1 VESGDQTFQE
11 HFTKASSSLLLLTW
25 SFLTLFALGIG
36 DLVLLLLGNTWAE
49 AASVAPLLIAIG
61 AFQIPVSIFSGV
73 VEVRNKFEKAYVA
86 EVILLGIQ
94 VASIIALI
102 GQITDLT
109 TSVCIMGSITL
120 LRLFWYA
127 GILISDKV
135 LEFRSFFASVF
146 MAGCT
151 AAILYYLHLSLES
164 AIRSSNS
171 GIEHAPLLVSSLLGL
186 ILILMISSTSHGR
199 RKFREFAWLIQDN

>member
-1 VESGDQTFQE
+1 
-11 HFTKASSSLLLLTW
+11 
-25 SFLTLFALGIG
+25 
-36 DLVLLLLGNTWAE
+36 
-49 AASVAPLLIAIG
+49 
-61 AFQIPVSIFSGV
+61 
-73 VEVRNKFEKAYVA
+73 
-86 EVILLGIQ
+86 
-94 VASIIALI
+94 
-102 GQITDLT
+102 
-109 TSVCIMGSITL
+109 
-120 LRLFWYA
+120 
-127 GILISDKV
+127 
-135 LEFRSFFASVF
+135 